1 MYKLVAFDLDGTVYD
16 DNKEFPPGFFD
27 ELRRLTN
34 KGILC
39 VPASGRFGIEV
50 EQTFAELGDSLGIV
64 ACNGHQVYLHNK
76 LIYQATFD
84 VPLLLELVERLLA
97 VPDTMLNFSST
108 TTNYIMAKGPL
119 TEWILETYLKTW
131 TVIPVAT
138 DAPTWP
144 ANEEIVKITLFGK
157 DGFDLGAM
165 QEIMSFSPRIRPVF
179 TSPYTCDVALDG
191 ANKATGLARLAA
203 ACGLEMADVMAFGD
217 HMNDLEMI
225 EAAGCGVAMGNAIPE
240 LKAVANRIAPTNQQY
255 GVMSVLKEL

>member
-16 DNKEFPPGFFD
+16 DNKNFPPGFFD
-27 ELRRLTN
+27 ELRRLSA

-39 VPASGRFGIEV
+39 VPASGRFGFEI
-50 EQTFAELGDSLGIV
+50 EQTFSELGDSLGIV

-76 LIYQATFD
+76 LIYQASFD
-84 VPLLLELVERLLA
+84 TPLLLELACRLLA

-108 TTNYIMAKGPL
+108 TTNYVMAKGPL

-131 TVIPVAT
+131 TEIPVAT
-138 DAPTWP
+138 TEPTWP
-144 ANEEIVKITLFGK
+144 ATEEIVKITLFGK

-165 QEIMSFSPRIRPVF
+165 QELMSFSPRITPVF

-191 ANKATGLARLAA
+191 ASKATGLARLAD
-203 ACGLEMADVMAFGD
+203 ACGFTMADVMAFGD

-225 EAAGCGVAMGNAIPE
+225 KAAGCGVAMGNAIPE
-240 LKAVANRIAPTNQQY
+240 VKAVANRIAPTNQEY